1 MYKVTTVFE
10 RPSDSIPYYLETQ
23 PQLRSRFVEFSSN
36 STELLLVNSIDETST
51 RQVTEA
57 FYADEEIFN
66 VFIEKYNTEFPN
78 FFVDRDAYHE
88 SVGISTTRTVTVI

>member
-10 RPSDSIPYYLETQ
+10 RPSDSIPYYLGTQ

-36 STELLLVNSIDETST
+36 STELLLVNVVDETST

-57 FYADEEIFN
+57 FYADEETFN

-78 FFVDRDAYHE
+78 FFVDRDTYHE